1 MCRRE
6 GNSLSSALITV
17 CKVAT
22 SAWITSVFHFFL
34 TGLIAIN
41 QVNNFFNPTAP
52 GKSEKIG
59 EAFLTFTIAC
69 LLRQFKTSLSRRDYN
84 LLLSINVL

>member
-1 MCRRE
+1 MCCRE
-6 GNSLSSALITV
+6 GNSLSCALITV

-52 GKSEKIG
+52 GKSEKLVKP
-59 EAFLTFTIAC
+59 F
-69 LLRQFKTSLSRRDYN
+69 
-84 LLLSINVL
+84 